1 MEGEAGIKNDRDKF
15 EKAPTVEVSPD
26 LSDKFTIFERW
37 LRENGTKTRK
47 LELRDYGNEV
57 RGCHAT
63 SEIVEDETIIEVPL
77 KCLITVEM
85 GKDTDVS
92 HPSLW
97 RLTFL
102 TLFHQYLDRPRY
114 YRSQFGIGCT

>member
-26 LSDKFTIFERW
+26 LSDKFTVFERW

-92 HPSLW
+92 HPSITVVADRILV
-97 RLTFL
+97 LTWSSIF
-102 TLFHQYLDRPRY
+102 
-114 YRSQFGIGCT
+114 RSGVLSSTPI

>member
-1 MEGEAGIKNDRDKF
+1 VILLIMSVVWVTSLYFLIFPSSLSQFNPRLD
-15 EKAPTVEVSPD
+15 VSPD
-26 LSDKFTIFERW
+26 LNDKFSVFERW

-63 SEIVEDETIIEVPL
+63 SEITEDETIIEVPL

-85 GKDTDVS
+85 GKDTEV
-92 HPSLW
+92 
-97 RLTFL
+97 RLNYIYCPT
-102 TLFHQYLDRPRY
+102 HRY
-114 YRSQFGIGCT
+114 QQIEQ